1 MIIKNNSVEQINVA
15 LLEIEG
21 AISRINNA
29 SELKSLRS
37 TVESI
42 LRTLN
47 ETKVGLESGATYNIN
62 ITGNA
67 RTATTA
73 NTAISANTATS
84 ATNAVNAET
93 ANKATNDGNGNDI
106 SETYQNKSEKNP
118 IAGYVSCDKT
128 ANGTYVLSAT
138 VNNGVVSY
146 EWILN

>member
-15 LLEIEG
+15 LLEMESI
-21 AISRINNA
+21 ISRISNA
-29 SELKSLRS
+29 SELKSLKS

-47 ETKVGLESGATYNIN
+47 ETKNGLESGATYNIN

-73 NTAISANTATS
+73 NTAISA
-84 ATNAVNAET
+84 TNAVNSENS
-93 ANKATNDGNGNDI
+93 NKATNDGNGNNI

>member
-1 MIIKNNSVEQINVA
+1 MIIKNNSVEQINIA
-15 LLEIEG
+15 LLEIES
-21 AISRINNA
+21 AISRITNA
-29 SELKSLRS
+29 SELKSLKS

-47 ETKVGLESGATYNIN
+47 ETKNGLESGATYNIN

-67 RTATTA
+67 RTATSASTA
-73 NTAISANTATS
+73 LSAENAVHSNTSEKAISD
-84 ATNAVNAET
+84 E
-93 ANKATNDGNGNDI
+93 DGNNI

-146 EWILN
+146 NWILN